1 MKDTFTFS
9 NIRDRCID
17 FLKNE
22 EIKKDVKDMI
32 SPIMDMIY
40 NEVHVYIL
48 FICLYLVFLFLII
61 LANLYL
67 LVKLLHLYN
76 KGSYYTFAHYTI
88 PH

>member
-40 NEVHVYIL
+40 NEVYVYIL
-48 FICLYLVFLFLII
+48 FICLYHVFLFLII

-67 LVKLLHLYN
+67 LVKLLHLCD
-76 KGSYYTFAHYTI
+76 KQPYYTFAQ
-88 PH
+88 

>member
-1 MKDTFTFS
+1 MKDQFTFS
-9 NIRDRCID
+9 SIRDRCID

-22 EIKKDVKDMI
+22 EIKKDVKDI
-32 SPIMDMIY
+32 IRPIVDMIY

-48 FICLYLVFLFLII
+48 FICLYLFFLFLII

>member
-1 MKDTFTFS
+1 MKDQFTFS
-9 NIRDRCID
+9 SIRDRCID

-22 EIKKDVKDMI
+22 EIKKDVKDI
-32 SPIMDMIY
+32 IRPIVDMIY

-48 FICLYLVFLFLII
+48 FICLYLVFIFLII